1 MIEYGVLN
9 TKTNKMHRFG
19 MSEAQVESLLK
30 VHREDREDDGKKPYL
45 VKIQRSIGEW
55 VTP

>member
-30 VHREDREDDGKKPYL
+30 VHRENREDDGKKPYL